1 MAFKMRGFT
10 AFTKNKDKET
20 KEDRLT
26 KSMKLHEREDKDT
39 FVPKGKQPMHELIA
53 DIEDR
58 IEFLGEDVN
67 SGRKT
72 QKEVNPAIR
81 RLRKRLNYLR
91 QNR

>member
-1 MAFKMRGFT
+1 MAFKMKGFS
-10 AFTKNKDKET
+10 AFTKDKET
-20 KEDRLT
+20 KKDRLT
-26 KSMKLHEREDKDT
+26 KSMKLQEGEDKDT
-39 FVPKGKQPMHELIA
+39 FIPKGKQSMSELIG

-72 QKEVNPAIR
+72 QKEVNPTIR

-91 QNR
+91 QNK

>member
-1 MAFKMRGFT
+1 MAFKMKGFSP
-10 AFTKNKDKET
+10 FTKDKET
-20 KEDRLT
+20 KKDRLT
-26 KSMKLHEREDKDT
+26 KSMKLQEGEDKDT
-39 FVPKGKQPMHELIA
+39 FIPKGKQSMSELIG

-72 QKEVNPAIR
+72 QKEVNPTIR

-91 QNR
+91 QNK